1 MFYGSAGLQDI
12 HVVGIKD
19 GIDHLMETASL
30 YESNSTPPRPQEDFI
45 TKTKHQTLSSYYFI
59 TSISSLILT
68 NEIFFS

>member
-30 YESNSTPPRPQEDFI
+30 YESNSTPPRPQEEISLQRRNFKLYHLI
-45 TKTKHQTLSSYYFI
+45 TLSQA
-59 TSISSLILT
+59 SLL
-68 NEIFFS
+68 

>member
-30 YESNSTPPRPQEDFI
+30 YESNSTPPPRPQEEI
-45 TKTKHQTLSSYYFI
+45 SLQRRNIKLYHLITLSQA
-59 TSISSLILT
+59 SLL
-68 NEIFFS
+68 